1 MDHPIATAIITFP
14 LCRVVTLHPAAVSR
28 AGLWARPQGVLGL
41 AGGAQHPRPSL
52 PVQPL
57 PRAPRALSY
66 ELPLLRILYRP
77 LSTPVCYG
85 EGAGRGGV
93 QKNRVGGGFSRQPA
107 HGKGH
112 PCASSVPPRPVPC
125 LAPLHVFP
133 PPRPGVHE
141 PGSDPRMLPGAEP
154 GAGLGAVGAPPPAP
168 TPNPPKASS
177 PGDLALNMLMEPC
190 RGWGRDLQPPWVG
203 ALGFPPG
210 LPPGML
216 CPNPVP
222 KSMLL
227 PPLCACMG

>member
-1 MDHPIATAIITFP
+1 MPCCHSSSSCCVP
-14 LCRVVTLHPAAVSR
+14 CRSVGTSP
-28 AGLWARPQGVLGL
+28 
-41 AGGAQHPRPSL
+41 GGAG
-52 PVQPL
+52 VGGG
-57 PRAPRALSY
+57 
-66 ELPLLRILYRP
+66 
-77 LSTPVCYG
+77 LSTPGPPSPSSPFLVHPEPFPMSCLFYAFYTVRSQHRFATGRVQG
-85 EGAGRGGV
+85 EGGV

-112 PCASSVPPRPVPC
+112 PCASSVPPPPSCPRPVPC
-125 LAPLHVFP
+125 LAPLHAFP
-133 PPRPGVHE
+133 PHPGVHE

-154 GAGLGAVGAPPPAP
+154 GAGLGAVGAPPPPAP

>member
-41 AGGAQHPRPSL
+41 GGG
-52 PVQPL
+52 
-57 PRAPRALSY
+57 
-66 ELPLLRILYRP
+66 
-77 LSTPVCYG
+77 LSTPGPPSPSSPFLVHPEPFPMSCLFYAFYTVRSQHRFVTGRVRG
-85 EGAGRGGV
+85 EGACRRTGW
-93 QKNRVGGGFSRQPA
+93 GGGFSRQPA

-125 LAPLHVFP
+125 LAPLHAF

-168 TPNPPKASS
+168 TPNPPEASS